1 MNCALLRIRLTSAAT
16 EHNVKHKMS
25 DETIFLTQLGFVLMS
40 LVAALLAVKFFLRD
54 LGEARRR
61 RRTESW
67 PITVFD
73 PAPLR
78 PRLKKVRA
86 DFSTAAHVVPHARLH
101 PKTLLEAA
109 RRTVLGLAYF
119 QDREDRMQ

>member
-1 MNCALLRIRLTSAAT
+1 
-16 EHNVKHKMS
+16 MS
-25 DETIFLTQLGFVLMS
+25 DKSIFLTQLGFVLMS

-54 LGEARRR
+54 LGESRRR

-73 PAPLR
+73 TAPLR

-86 DFSTAAHVVPHARLH
+86 DFSTAARVVPHARLH
-101 PKTLLEAA
+101 PKTLLDAA
-109 RRTVLGLAYF
+109 RRTVLRLAYF
-119 QDREDRMQ
+119 QDREDRME